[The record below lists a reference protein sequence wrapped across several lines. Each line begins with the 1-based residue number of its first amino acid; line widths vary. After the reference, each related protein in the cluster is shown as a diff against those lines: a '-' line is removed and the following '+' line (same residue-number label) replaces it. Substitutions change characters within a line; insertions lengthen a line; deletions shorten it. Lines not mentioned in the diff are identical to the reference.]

1 MRERFHR
8 YLTTVSAIS
17 LFLLL
22 SSACEKSPQTKQ
34 ASKKIPEKKS
44 RAEDKL
50 FNGGVIGYART
61 SYKDACR
68 NWVVGSGNN
77 YSYEQILKG
86 AEKANE
92 FNDFESGKAL
102 ALELISRKSQ
112 SSKAHFLLGKAMYN
126 CIGGKETE
134 ALVEFKKCLSLPSEG
149 NYQAE
154 ACEYLAR
161 IYYERSELDEALK
174 WLDKSVDYDPE
185 HVSVYRFR
193 AVIYSDK
200 KLFEKAEA
208 DFNKCIELNPRG
220 LMSYYNRA
228 KFYES
233 IGKNKEALADY
244 DRVIV
249 NARRSGNATKEE
261 DRQAVVFKHKAK
273 LLSKMGRWEEA
284 IDSISAAIAI
294 SKLLPEDYTIRGE
307 LYLELRE
314 YDKALADFNQ
324 ALELSPTM
332 APEAYLG
339 RASAYEHLGKKE
351 LADLDRK
358 QAASIKAVPAEK
370 PIYEIK
376 RD

>member
-1 MRERFHR
+1 M
-8 YLTTVSAIS
+8 SAIS
-17 LFLLL
+17 SCLRLL
-22 SSACEKSPQTKQ
+22 
-34 ASKKIPEKKS
+34 I
-44 RAEDKL
+44 
-50 FNGGVIGYART
+50 
-61 SYKDACR
+61 
-68 NWVVGSGNN
+68 
-77 YSYEQILKG
+77 
-86 AEKANE
+86 
-92 FNDFESGKAL
+92 
-102 ALELISRKSQ
+102 
-112 SSKAHFLLGKAMYN
+112 
-126 CIGGKETE
+126 
-134 ALVEFKKCLSLPSEG
+134 
-149 NYQAE
+149 
-154 ACEYLAR
+154 
-161 IYYERSELDEALK
+161 
-174 WLDKSVDYDPE
+174 DPE

-220 LMSYYNRA
+220 MMPYYNRA

-273 LLSKMGRWEEA
+273 LLSKMGRLEEA

-294 SKLLPEDYTIRGE
+294 NKLLPEDYTIRGE

-351 LADLDRK
+351 LADRSLLNGVFLRRGGRRGGKQNLRRLHQLRRSRRLQPGYSFMALLDPFSFLGSHHSLVHGSFCCHCFFEPHVWHSFCRTLC
-358 QAASIKAVPAEK
+358 A
-370 PIYEIK
+370 
-376 RD
+376 